1 MVIEA
6 KYQTMAWNYQQ
17 AGQFNHQQQQ
27 HYQQHHPQ
35 YAGQGPGCSQ
45 QYGNYGDYFKQN
57 VFQMNAWQ
65 AYNMSEEQELANIFA
80 HYVNSSQANTMS
92 QGIQAEDL
100 CNILNKTQSIRN
112 YYNISWSRELCSVL
126 MAMLDRNPDGFMQ
139 WPEFMELQRCLL
151 AWHNMFR
158 QYDTDGSGFIE
169 SHELGN
175 VIRAFG
181 YRISPDVMTTLLKRY
196 SRAHVVNG
204 QIRTLIAFD
213 DFVSLCVRLRAYTDA
228 FRKRDRLSHGGQ
240 ETGSCMY
247 EYDDFLRCVMCL

>member
-1 MVIEA
+1 MSWHF
-6 KYQTMAWNYQQ
+6 TQQ
-17 AGQFNHQQQQ
+17 APHNNQQYQQ
-27 HYQQHHPQ
+27 HYHQHHPQ
-35 YAGQGPGCSQ
+35 YAGQGASQ
-45 QYGNYGDYFKQN
+45 HYGNYGNFYQQN

-65 AYNMSEEQELANIFA
+65 AYNMSAEQELADIYA
-80 HYVNSSQANTMS
+80 YYVNKSQANTMS
-92 QGIQAEDL
+92 QGIQSEDL
-100 CNILNKTQSIRN
+100 CKILNETQSIKN
-112 YYNISWSRELCSVL
+112 YYGINWSRELCSVM

-139 WPEFMELQRCLL
+139 WPEFLELQRCLL

-158 QYDTDGSGFIE
+158 QYDTDRSGFIE

-228 FRKRDRLSHGGQ
+228 FRKRDRLTNNGQ

-247 EYDDFLRCVMCL
+247 GYDDFLRCVMCL